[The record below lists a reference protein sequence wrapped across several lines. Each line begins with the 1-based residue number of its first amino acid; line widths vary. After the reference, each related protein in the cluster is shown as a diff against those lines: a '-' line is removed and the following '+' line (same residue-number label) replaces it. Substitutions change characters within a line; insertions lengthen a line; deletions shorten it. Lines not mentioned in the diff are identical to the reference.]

1 MNVIY
6 HQGPSGQILSIFG
19 YTPTSAWLVTNVDN
33 ERKVKI
39 YVDRDSGEVV
49 LKIGREIYSPGYGE
63 VDIEDVEESMAIVDP
78 GLAERLY
85 NIILRLSAYNAVL
98 SQDIAKIAE
107 DLADRILMR
116 EMTPPSPQTALPRGE
131 VGELRRL
138 VKMLRDVIENYSE
151 GKRRKAMEILDKI
164 EQILQALT

>member
-6 HQGPSGQILSIFG
+6 HQGPSGQILSMFG
-19 YTPTSAWLVTNVDN
+19 YTPTSAWFVTNVDN
-33 ERKVKI
+33 ERKIKI

-49 LKIGREIYSPGYGE
+49 LKIGREIYNPGYGE

-78 GLAERLY
+78 ELAERLY

-98 SQDIAKIAE
+98 SQDFAKVAE
-107 DLADRILMR
+107 DLADRIIMR
-116 EMTPPSPQTALPRGE
+116 EIAPPQTAPPRGE
-131 VGELRRL
+131 IGELRRL